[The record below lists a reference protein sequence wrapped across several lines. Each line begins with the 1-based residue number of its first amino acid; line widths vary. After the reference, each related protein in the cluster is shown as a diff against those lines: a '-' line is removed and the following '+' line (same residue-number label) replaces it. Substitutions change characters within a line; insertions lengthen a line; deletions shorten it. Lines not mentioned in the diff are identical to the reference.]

1 MERSCFTPAGRDRA
15 GYRRQLTLCA
25 EEIYVTPANIPPT
38 WSAIE
43 TFPETDAAD
52 FHWEI
57 WNEFIEIGSE
67 VKLT

>member
-1 MERSCFTPAGRDRA
+1 M
-15 GYRRQLTLCA
+15 
-25 EEIYVTPANIPPT
+25 TPANIPPT

-43 TFPETDAAD
+43 TFSETDAAD
-52 FHWEI
+52 LHWEI